1 MQGRKEVVLNLCLS
15 VACIHSSKKLQGRGM
30 RQSDLQGEAK
40 LASVTVRAGQ
50 EDTLGGNV
58 S

>member
-1 MQGRKEVVLNLCLS
+1 V
-15 VACIHSSKKLQGRGM
+15 

-40 LASVTVRAGQ
+40 LASVTVRAGH